1 MTLRGHTVRC
11 GNWGGTVG
19 SNTTELIRH
28 WSMQGAAPDVGDRF
42 QSTADALAIAEDS
55 SEPQSDAAPSALRVR
70 GSDEEQWTPL
80 LLAAGDR

>member
-1 MTLRGHTVRC
+1 
-11 GNWGGTVG
+11 
-19 SNTTELIRH
+19 
-28 WSMQGAAPDVGDRF
+28 MQGAAPDVGDRF